1 MNQAVKSGLPRRAD
15 LADPRSLT
23 EMGNLE
29 LVARGAVEGFLMG
42 LHRSP
47 HRGFSVE
54 FAENRP
60 YSAGDDFRFIDWKV
74 LARSDRLFIRQF
86 EAETNVKAHV
96 VLDVSRSMDWASD
109 RGRYP
114 SKLEYGRLLA
124 STLSLLLIRQGDA
137 AGLRTFDDRLRL
149 QIPARGSESHW
160 RRLTDALTAIRP
172 GEETDAAKALRDLAG
187 HLGSRGL
194 VVLISDLLVDGSGT
208 RRALRLLRHEGHEV
222 LTFHIMDPGE
232 RDLPSAGEAIFFDPE
247 TGEELAT
254 NSAALRHEYRDAV
267 TSAIDEWRRDSLA
280 IGAEYTLLTTDS
292 PLGTAL
298 ARFLRTRRQGRR

>member
-1 MNQAVKSGLPRRAD
+1 MGQAVKSDLPRRAD
-15 LADPRSLT
+15 LVDPRSLI

-29 LVARGAVEGFLMG
+29 LVARGVVEGFLIG

-60 YSAGDDFRFIDWKV
+60 YSLGDDFRFIDWKV

-86 EAETNVKAHV
+86 EAETNLKAHI

-109 RGRYP
+109 RDRFP
-114 SKLEYGRLLA
+114 TKLNYGQLLA

-149 QIPARGSESHW
+149 QVPARGSEAHW
-160 RRLTDALTAIRP
+160 RRLTDALTGVGP
-172 GEETDAAKALRDLAG
+172 GEETDAPRALRDLAG
-187 HLGSRGL
+187 QLGGRGL
-194 VVLISDLLVDGSGT
+194 VVLISDLLVDEPGT
-208 RRALRLLRHEGHEV
+208 RRALRLLRHTGHEV
-222 LTFHIMDPGE
+222 LTFHILDPGE
-232 RDLPSAGEAIFFDPE
+232 RELPSAGEAVFFDPE

-254 NSAALRHEYRDAV
+254 NSAALRREYRDAV
-267 TSAIDEWRRDSLA
+267 IRTIDEWRRESLSM
-280 IGAEYTLLTTDS
+280 GADYALLTTDS
-292 PLGTAL
+292 PLGPAL
-298 ARFLRTRRQGRR
+298 ARFIRSRKRRRR